1 MLAARHLSIP
11 IARPAAEVYAFAAR
25 PENLARWASGL
36 GAVSGRDGEWLRA
49 ETPGGPIRLRFAPEN
64 EFGVLDY
71 WVRPDGAPEVFVPKR
86 VVPNGDG
93 AEVVFTLFRQPEMT
107 DERFAT
113 DVAWVERDLAT
124 LKAVLERAG
133 S

>member
-1 MLAARHLSIP
+1 MAALV
-11 IARPAAEVYAFAAR
+11 A
-25 PENLARWASGL
+25 
-36 GAVSGRDGEWLRA
+36 
-49 ETPGGPIRLRFAPEN
+49 
-64 EFGVLDY
+64 GVAY
-71 WVRPDGAPEVFVPKR
+71 WTQRPDGEPLL

-107 DERFAT
+107 DERFAA
-113 DVAWVERDLAT
+113 DVAWVERDLTA